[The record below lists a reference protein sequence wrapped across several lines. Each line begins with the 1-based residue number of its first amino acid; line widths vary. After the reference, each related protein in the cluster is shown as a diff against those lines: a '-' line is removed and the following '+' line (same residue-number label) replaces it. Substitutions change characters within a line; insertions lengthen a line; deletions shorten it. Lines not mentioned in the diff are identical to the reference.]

1 VHLEHCAPNSDCLVL
16 IPRKAADAS
25 PARLLLA
32 ASAVRLERWRYN
44 YGRKITPQR
53 LAGIKLAHFSEVER
67 FTTKLFEKFKR
78 VIEASLDPYRDYAE
92 VAQLRGW
99 SHGAN

>member
-1 VHLEHCAPNSDCLVL
+1 MHLEHCAPNSDCLVL

-32 ASAVRLERWRYN
+32 ASAVRLERWR
-44 YGRKITPQR
+44 
-53 LAGIKLAHFSEVER
+53 
-67 FTTKLFEKFKR
+67 LFEKFKR
-78 VIEASLDPYRDYAE
+78 VIEASLDPYRDDAE